1 MVAGWSLLYLQ
12 QRLIPPFF
20 IGEFSFADLDLVFF
34 IAFSLGM

>member
-34 IAFSLGM
+34 IAVFLGM